1 MITFFRDDLQN
12 TTYTDSFLNDT
23 RYYDSIKEV
32 YEAVNSIVKQYEH
45 NRDVDDDK
53 LSSIMM
59 LWDRYAYSRG
69 YKCSPIED
77 FFFIKDDGMRH
88 EFIMENKKY
97 GIPSFADTTFFT
109 NLYDI
114 QRNVKTS
121 GIRTIDRMQ
130 LSKESLKMKINQYE
144 GADKRFVIKLT
155 DKGKA
160 SKYIIIRFK
169 FSIGVFDTIE
179 YKMVAYKN
187 FKTGKTFGD
196 WDANVESYVT
206 AIYNTASGIKRKSQ
220 CSVTPNSRITSSKTI
235 GKIKQPT
242 VQEDVHKSVTRLHCK
257 ELLDSKISRMAQNH
271 GVDTKEVRTNVYES
285 LTPHSIELLNKYE
298 EEQQLAK
305 FEALARRL
313 YDSAFVRFIDH
324 KDLVTCRVTDGA
336 AAYYKKL
343 TGKTLKIPKSTSP
356 RDRDYRQPVERG
368 VLENSRGDR
377 LVGGDNKTH
386 QTQVQLSM
394 NNDDFFKMCSM
405 FGIVNPNQSDLNG
418 IVEQIL
424 YQKFDSNSQY
434 TLSKKA
440 RLAVLYHR
448 DKREQSEVRKFKTC
462 YLPSEYNEYVTKIQ
476 QANYKTDNF
485 KNSKPFVVS
494 VILHEFI
501 GYV

>member
-1 MITFFRDDLQN
+1 MITFFREDLQN
-12 TTYTDSFLNDT
+12 STYTDSFLNDT
-23 RYYDSIKEV
+23 RYYESIKEV
-32 YEAVNSIVKQYEH
+32 YEAVNSVVKQYEQSGE
-45 NRDVDDDK
+45 VDDVK
-53 LSSIMM
+53 LSNIMV
-59 LWDRYAYSRG
+59 LWDRYTYSRG

-77 FFFIKDDGMRH
+77 FFFIKDIGMRH

-97 GIPSFADTTFFT
+97 GIPSFADNTFFT

-121 GIRTIDRMQ
+121 GIRTVDRMQ
-130 LSKESLKMKINQYE
+130 LSKESLKIKPNTCE
-144 GADKRFVIKLT
+144 EADKRFVIKLT
-155 DKGKA
+155 DKGKV

-169 FSIGVFDTIE
+169 FSIGVFDTVE
-179 YKMVAYKN
+179 YKMAAYKN

-196 WDANVESYVT
+196 WDANVENYVT
-206 AIYNTASGIKRKSQ
+206 AIYNTASGIKRKTQ
-220 CSVTPNSRITSSKTI
+220 CSVTHDSRTTGSNPIS
-235 GKIKQPT
+235 KIKQPT
-242 VQEDVHKSVTRLHCK
+242 MQEDIHKPMTRLHCR
-257 ELLDSKISRMAQNH
+257 ELLDSKISRMAENH
-271 GVDTKEVRTNVYES
+271 GVDTKEVRKNVYES
-285 LTPHSIELLNKYE
+285 LTQHSIELLNRYE
-298 EEQQLAK
+298 EEQQLDK
-305 FEALARRL
+305 FEAIARRL
-313 YDSAFVRFIDH
+313 YDSAFIRFIDR
-324 KDLVTCRVTDGA
+324 KDFVSCRVTDGA
-336 AAYYKKL
+336 AIYYKKL
-343 TGKTLKIPKSTSP
+343 TGKTLKLPKSTSP

-377 LVGGDNKTH
+377 IIGGDNKTH

-394 NNDDFFKMCSM
+394 NNDDFFKMCLM
-405 FGIVNPNQSDLNG
+405 FGVVNPNQSDLNG

-424 YQKFDSNSQY
+424 YQKFDSNRQY